1 MDENNL
7 GNQNQ
12 PQNTEQNNNQ
22 SMFDKMKQNNPFIK
36 TGPETYQN
44 VQTQS
49 VVMSTREEADEQLAA
64 IATHKAEAPAEETP
78 KRRGRK
84 TKAEKAAEEAAKA
97 KRTGIYIGIGVF
109 FAVILVVAGWLVVN
123 AVIASQKSIQS
134 GSEIVNDGPTKY
146 GRVEGYKCKTE
157 KCEKMADI
165 TKKDILVRDGKQYF
179 MFNTETKDTS
189 LTTIPEEEY
198 HAITPFVWGGK
209 NFVVLDPESAQSG
222 LFSITDNRQ
231 VADFAYDA
239 FFMDINS
246 DEYKDMTWVD
256 SKYIVAKSAGS
267 MRLIQINNGAE
278 LVRASK

>member
-64 IATHKAEAPAEETP
+64 IVTHNAEILRQQ
-78 KRRGRK
+78 KL
-84 TKAEKAAEEAAKA
+84 AEEAAKA